1 MLTYLIIGILVQV
14 TWTVMYLFV
23 MKLTTIKDLMEN
35 MSVGDWFITIGQM
48 VANIILWPS
57 SLWINIGS
65 IIEFYRK

>member
-1 MLTYLIIGILVQV
+1 MLTYLIIGILLQV
-14 TWTVMYLFV
+14 TWSVMYLFV

-57 SLWINIGS
+57 SLLINIGS